1 MKYLFVVQ
9 GEGRGHL
16 TQALTLEERLRSE
29 GHEVVEVLVGKS
41 RQRKLPAFF
50 ERKLQAPL
58 LRFES
63 PNFLPAAADQRNKLG
78 RSVAYNLMRLG
89 AFARS
94 VAFIR
99 RRIKATGAEVV
110 VNFYELLTGLTW
122 LFCPPRGVRHVC
134 IGHQY
139 LFLHPDFRLPPGS
152 SRGQLML
159 LKLFTRLT
167 AIGACRK
174 LALSFRR
181 MGDAPREVICVVPPL
196 LRRKAMHLFSARR
209 GDYVL
214 GYMVNAGFA
223 AQVKAWHR
231 THPYVPL
238 RFFRDTK
245 GERIV
250 RREDATL
257 SFHPL
262 DDQTFLEAMAG
273 CRAYATTA
281 GFESICEA
289 MYLGKPVL
297 MVPAHIEQ
305 ECNAYDAAQA
315 GAGIVADR
323 FELDKLLTF
332 AQNYRPDPAF
342 VFWAN
347 DTELVTRRLV
357 EASWEEVAEPHRGTL
372 MQRIFAQLRSAG
384 GE

>member
-1 MKYLFVVQ
+1 MKYLFIVQ

-16 TQALTLEERLRSE
+16 TQALTLEERLRAE

-41 RQRKLPAFF
+41 RQRELPAFF
-50 ERKLQAPL
+50 AARLRAPL
-58 LRFES
+58 RRFES
-63 PNFLPAAADQRNKLG
+63 PNFLPAPADQRNKLG
-78 RSVAYNLMRLG
+78 RSVAYNLTRLN
-89 AFARS
+89 AFVRS

-99 RRIKATGAEVV
+99 RRIRATGAEVV

-122 LFCPPRGVRHVC
+122 LLCPPRGVRHVC

-152 SRGQLML
+152 SRGQLWL
-159 LKLFTRLT
+159 LRLFTRLT
-167 AIGACRK
+167 AVGACRK
-174 LALSFRR
+174 LALSFTR
-181 MGDAPREVICVVPPL
+181 MPDAPREGICVVPPL
-196 LRRKAMHLFSARR
+196 LRREVMELRAGGPA
-209 GDYVL
+209 DYVL

-223 AQVKAWHR
+223 VQVRTWHR

-238 RFFRDTK
+238 RFFRDSR
-245 GERIV
+245 GEHIV

-262 DDQTFLEAMAG
+262 DDRAFLKAMAG
-273 CRAYATTA
+273 CKAYATTA

-305 ECNAYDAAQA
+305 ECNAYDAARA

-323 FELDKLLTF
+323 FELDGLLNFCQT
-332 AQNYRPDPAF
+332 YRPDPSF

-347 DTELVTRRLV
+347 DTALVTQRLN
-357 EASWEEVAEPHRGTL
+357 EAAWGETPVTHRERL
-372 MQRIFAQLRSAG
+372 MQRLLALTRS
-384 GE
+384 